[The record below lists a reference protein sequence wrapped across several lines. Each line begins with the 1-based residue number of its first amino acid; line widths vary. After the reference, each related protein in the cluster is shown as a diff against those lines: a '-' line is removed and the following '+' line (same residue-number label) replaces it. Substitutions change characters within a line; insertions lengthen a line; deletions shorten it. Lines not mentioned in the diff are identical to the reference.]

1 MNVLNIYT
9 LFSLVTVRYLNE
21 IKEFSADICAL
32 SRIPNYTSFI
42 SLNIF
47 KGENAVSRINS
58 FIEGYMS
65 GNAWEDLCV
74 QCYRIRYQKD
84 NYTAI
89 PAVQWG
95 DAGIEGFTNK
105 GIVHQCYCPERD
117 YSDNEL
123 YDHQRDKLTAD
134 IEKLK
139 KNADRLKALGVPPVA
154 EWHFNIPEYKDSRI
168 LIHAE
173 SKRQEVL
180 RDKKDK
186 PSNYA
191 HISENFQV
199 VIKTAED
206 FTPEISRIIRTSLS
220 DMKLNLAIKHS
231 SEPNWSNC
239 DSKKVSNIQR
249 KIKAIMLVDDTD
261 ENLNKIVGIYVDYYI
276 SGLEILNNLRVN
288 FPEIYEEIYLLEQ
301 SYKREVSIKILMN
314 TNKTMNR
321 TLFDEIL
328 NEFHLKLKQDFSS
341 RFTEASISELKQDLI
356 ASWLA
361 DCSMEFRGINK

>member
-1 MNVLNIYT
+1 MT
-9 LFSLVTVRYLNE
+9 
-21 IKEFSADICAL
+21 
-32 SRIPNYTSFI
+32 
-42 SLNIF
+42 
-47 KGENAVSRINS
+47 
-58 FIEGYMS
+58 
-65 GNAWEDLCV
+65 GNAWEELCV

-89 PAVQWG
+89 PATQGG

-105 GIVHQCYCPERD
+105 GVVHQCYCPERY

-123 YDHQRDKLTAD
+123 YDHQRDKLSAD

-139 KNADRLKALGVPPVA
+139 KNANRLTKLGVPPVV
-154 EWHFNIPEYKDSRI
+154 EWHFNIPEYKDTRI
-168 LIHAE
+168 LMHAE
-173 SKRQEVL
+173 NKRQEVL
-180 RDKKDK
+180 AAKKEK
-186 PSNYA
+186 PSEYA
-191 HISENFQV
+191 HIADDFQII
-199 VIKTAED
+199 IKTAED
-206 FTPEISRIIRTSLS
+206 FALEISRIIRTSLS
-220 DMKLNLAIKHS
+220 DMRLNLAIKHS

-328 NEFHLKLKQDFSS
+328 NEFHSKLKQDFSS